1 MSERTSYEPG
11 TPCWIDLATPDQDAA
26 AEFYGALFGWSV
38 VEDENAEQTGGYRV
52 ATLRDKA
59 IGGVMKLMQEGQPPA
74 WSTYV
79 CVEDADA
86 TAAKAREAGGS
97 VMIEPMDV
105 LDYGRMAFLVDPTG
119 AAVGIWQPGKNV
131 GAGLVNEPGALAWNE
146 LETRDTEAAKP
157 FYGAV
162 FGWSFEDHEMPGM
175 GTYTEWKLGDASLGG
190 MADISG
196 RVPDEVPAHW
206 MVYFAV
212 EDADSAVEQI
222 GAGGGEVR
230 FGPVDIPAGRFAMAA
245 DPSGAAFAVI
255 KLSEQAA
262 ANA

>member
-11 TPCWIDLATPDQDAA
+11 VPCWIDLATPDQDAA
-26 AEFYGALFGWSV
+26 AEFYSALFGWSV

-59 IGGVMKLMQEGQPPA
+59 IGGVMKTMQEGQPPA

-86 TAAKAREAGGS
+86 TVAKAKQAGGS
-97 VMIEPMDV
+97 VMVEPMDV

-119 AAVGIWQPGKNV
+119 AAIGLWQPGRNV
-131 GAGLVNEPGALAWNE
+131 GAGLVNEPGALSWNE
-146 LETRDTEAAKP
+146 LETRDTAAAKA
-157 FYGAV
+157 FYAAV
-162 FGWSFEDHEMPGM
+162 FGWGFEDHEMPGM
-175 GTYTEWKLGDASLGG
+175 GTYTEWKLGDASIGG
-190 MADISG
+190 MADIGG

-212 EDADSAVEQI
+212 DDADAAVEQI
-222 GAGGGEVR
+222 KAGGGEVR

-245 DPSGAAFAVI
+245 DPFGAAFAVI
-255 KLSEQAA
+255 KLAEAA
-262 ANA
+262 